1 MQLET
6 QKPAPPAPKDQQ
18 KDSSGTKRD
27 NDGQNK
33 R

>member
-18 KDSSGTKRD
+18 KESSGSKQD
-27 NDGQNK
+27 KDGQK
-33 R
+33 